1 MTSGSAEIRAAL
13 GESRRW
19 FLPDPDPEAVVR
31 AAERVGA
38 HDLIVGLPDGYDFEV
53 AAGGAALSGG
63 QRQRIALARALSI
76 ATR

>member
-31 AAERVGA
+31 AAERVG
-38 HDLIVGLPDGYDFEV
+38 
-53 AAGGAALSGG
+53 
-63 QRQRIALARALSI
+63 R
-76 ATR
+76 TT